1 MKSFLIGGLFFWA
14 FIPLIAQNNPRFF
27 AELSQDSVLMGHT
40 FELKYTLENA
50 PSVQFQPPTIQGFDL
65 VSGPMTSSVM
75 NMINGQTTQRVTY
88 TYVLLPRGE
97 GEYFLPSASAQVDGE
112 TLRTEQLPIVVLSNP
127 EGIPQSKPTPM
138 DMNGMGM
145 DFFRDFLQP
154 DLEGFS
160 FPGFP
165 PGDSLR
171 SFPDMEQFFEQ
182 FRDMELPGFKM
193 PPPDSIPGSKKRRI
207 YRI

>member
-1 MKSFLIGGLFFWA
+1 MKTVLSIAFLLALSGLQA
-14 FIPLIAQNNPRFF
+14 HAQQGIHFY

-50 PSVQFQPPTIQGFDL
+50 PQVQFQPPAIQGFDL
-65 VSGPMTSSVM
+65 ISGPMTSSVM

-88 TYVLLPRGE
+88 TYVLRPRGE
-97 GEYFLPSASAQVDGE
+97 GEYFLPSAAAEVEGQ
-112 TLRTEQLPIVVLSNP
+112 TLRTKELQIVVLSNP
-127 EGIPQSKPTPM
+127 EGIPQRSPSPM
-138 DMNGMGM
+138 DMNGMSM

-154 DLEGFS
+154 DRQGFS

-165 PGDSLR
+165 SDSLR
-171 SFPDMEQFFEQ
+171 SFPDLEQLLEQFQ
-182 FRDMELPGFKM
+182 DMEMPGFKM
-193 PPPDSIPGSKKRRI
+193 PLPDSIPSSEKRRI